1 MQLKKI
7 KHIIRELT
15 PPFIWKLIKM
25 RKKSNPNVSNN
36 ILWTGNYS
44 SWQEAEQYST
54 GYDESLILEKCK
66 DALLKVKN
74 GEAVYERDS
83 VIFDEIQYSWGLL
96 AGLQKAAIEN
106 NNKLSVL
113 DFGGSLGSSYYQ
125 NKAFLSG
132 LSTLNWCIVE
142 QPHFVE
148 CGKKYFED
156 EHLTF
161 CYTIEECLKKNKPN
175 VLLLASVVNYLENP
189 YSWIEKFVSLKIPY
203 IILDRTGVI
212 SGSDDLLTV
221 QTVPPSIYEASYPCW
236 FLSEE
241 KLLGKFSCDYTL
253 LACESDYLHLKAMIN
268 GNTPAE
274 WKIIILKRK

>member
-1 MQLKKI
+1 MLKICKKI
-7 KHIIRELT
+7 IRQLT
-15 PPFIWKLIKM
+15 PPMIWNLV
-25 RKKSNPNVSNN
+25 KSEKSHHIGKNNV
-36 ILWTGNYS
+36 WAGNYS
-44 SWQEAEQYST
+44 SWQEAEQHST
-54 GYDESLILEKCK
+54 GYDKNLILEKCK
-66 DALLKVKN
+66 NALLKVKN

-106 NNKLSVL
+106 DNKLCVL

-125 NKAFLSG
+125 NKDFLSG
-132 LSTLNWCIVE
+132 LSRLDWCIVE
-142 QPHFVE
+142 QSNFVE

-161 CYTIEECLKKNKPN
+161 YYTIEECLEKNKPD
-175 VLLLASVVNYLENP
+175 VLLLGSVVSYLEKP
-189 YSWIEKFVSLKIPY
+189 YEWIEKFVSLKIPY
-203 IILDRTGVI
+203 IIFDRTALI
-212 SGSDDLLTV
+212 TGSDDLLTV
-221 QTVPPSIYEASYPCW
+221 QTVPSSIYEASYPCW